1 MALIQNNSIKLKAS
15 IRSKN
20 VTLSL
25 GNIFSLL
32 SIKINRNIGPIVCM
46 TLHITSKMIN
56 GFIEL
61 PNGPEEGQ
69 NSLFII

>member
-1 MALIQNNSIKLKAS
+1 MALIQNKSIKLKARKRS
-15 IRSKN
+15 IN

-25 GNIFSLL
+25 GNIFFLL

-46 TLHITSKMIN
+46 TLHAASKMIN

-61 PNGPEEGQ
+61 PNSFKEGQ